1 MFSFSPTSNPP
12 STPHLYQTT
21 RPILHWWNQ
30 LETSKWDSIFSG
42 SEVEPETHFYIFLCV
57 YTYACMSWCIC
68 VGQKTPCGCQFFLI
82 PHGAWGSNLGCQ
94 VRAWC
99 WSRGQQQDR
108 GCVLV
113 LWFSHCCQCFIFLIL
128 IVCKL
133 IIQRNNWVLY
143 KVLWPQNAA
152 QWGNTPVNAP
162 IDINTPPIKPW
173 NIFID
178 KKVSLALITS
188 VVLAL
193 WSTAFPFS
201 RDLRG
206 VCHSGHLVGTLGTL
220 LQPSPPELTVW
231 GKLV

>member
-1 MFSFSPTSNPP
+1 MWLARLYVLQQIVSASWMLLVCKTGLENAVVFNVNFTCFLFLLPVTSLLPFYPTSVPDH
-12 STPHLYQTT
+12 SSHIALVM
-21 RPILHWWNQ
+21 LNQ

-42 SEVEPETHFYIFLCV
+42 SEVEPETHFYIFFC
-57 YTYACMSWCIC
+57 ACTCMRAC
-68 VGQKTPCGCQFFLI
+68 VGQKTPCGCQLFLI

-113 LWFSHCCQCFIFLIL
+113 LWFSHYCQCFIFLIF

-152 QWGNTPVNAP
+152 QRGFEHTCEC
-162 IDINTPPIKPW
+162 TLRHKH
-173 NIFID
+173 
-178 KKVSLALITS
+178 TS
-188 VVLAL
+188 Y
-193 WSTAFPFS
+193 
-201 RDLRG
+201 
-206 VCHSGHLVGTLGTL
+206 
-220 LQPSPPELTVW
+220 
-231 GKLV
+231 